1 MKRIQ
6 LDDILLFALLVP
18 FIMTYRLSPG
28 ITPYW
33 LFGLVFLGLF
43 CYVGINFISLK
54 KIIQEKIK
62 LWLLWF
68 LIISTI
74 GTAMLSAIIVRHET
88 APIYGVH
95 DIILQQESA
104 MQFLLNGTNPYSATY
119 FNTPLKDWHYSDT
132 DVNPALYHFVME
144 PFYLLFAYPFYFF
157 TLPVFGFFDSR
168 IPLAFLFLVLIFLAS
183 RLVKDR
189 DLKRQFMILLAFNPA
204 MLGYFIEGRDDIF
217 MYSFFFLGLFLLYKK
232 RFLIAGIPIALAFA
246 TKQSIWPFFPFYLAF
261 LYFQNKNIL
270 KTIKQLIP
278 FTVTFLIIVLPFFL
292 WNPHA
297 FLAST
302 LLYLSGND
310 PHSYPVAGYGLGSL
324 LHQIGIIKNV
334 NAYYP
339 FTIWQVVIALPVLGL
354 LINLQRKNNS
364 IGKMIT
370 FYGLFLF
377 VFWYLS
383 RYFNN
388 SHLGYL
394 SMVFITAYFWPEE

>member
-1 MKRIQ
+1 M
-6 LDDILLFALLVP
+6 
-18 FIMTYRLSPG
+18 
-28 ITPYW
+28 
-33 LFGLVFLGLF
+33 
-43 CYVGINFISLK
+43 
-54 KIIQEKIK
+54 
-62 LWLLWF
+62 
-68 LIISTI
+68 
-74 GTAMLSAIIVRHET
+74 
-88 APIYGVH
+88 
-95 DIILQQESA
+95 
-104 MQFLLNGTNPYSATY
+104 
-119 FNTPLKDWHYSDT
+119 
-132 DVNPALYHFVME
+132 
-144 PFYLLFAYPFYFF
+144 
-157 TLPVFGFFDSR
+157 
-168 IPLAFLFLVLIFLAS
+168 
-183 RLVKDR
+183 
-189 DLKRQFMILLAFNPA
+189 
-204 MLGYFIEGRDDIF
+204 
-217 MYSFFFLGLFLLYKK
+217 
-232 RFLIAGIPIALAFA
+232 AGIPIALAFA

-261 LYFQNKNIL
+261 LYFQNKDIL

-278 FTVTFLIIVLPFFL
+278 FTVTFLIIVVPFFL

>member
-119 FNTPLKDWHYSDT
+119 
-132 DVNPALYHFVME
+132 
-144 PFYLLFAYPFYFF
+144 
-157 TLPVFGFFDSR
+157 
-168 IPLAFLFLVLIFLAS
+168 
-183 RLVKDR
+183 
-189 DLKRQFMILLAFNPA
+189 
-204 MLGYFIEGRDDIF
+204 
-217 MYSFFFLGLFLLYKK
+217 
-232 RFLIAGIPIALAFA
+232 LIAQHI
-246 TKQSIWPFFPFYLAF
+246 SI
-261 LYFQNKNIL
+261 
-270 KTIKQLIP
+270 
-278 FTVTFLIIVLPFFL
+278 
-292 WNPHA
+292 H
-297 FLAST
+297 
-302 LLYLSGND
+302 LLR
-310 PHSYPVAGYGLGSL
+310 
-324 LHQIGIIKNV
+324 IGII
-334 NAYYP
+334 P
-339 FTIWQVVIALPVLGL
+339 TL
-354 LINLQRKNNS
+354 
-364 IGKMIT
+364 M
-370 FYGLFLF
+370 
-377 VFWYLS
+377 
-383 RYFNN
+383 
-388 SHLGYL
+388 
-394 SMVFITAYFWPEE
+394 